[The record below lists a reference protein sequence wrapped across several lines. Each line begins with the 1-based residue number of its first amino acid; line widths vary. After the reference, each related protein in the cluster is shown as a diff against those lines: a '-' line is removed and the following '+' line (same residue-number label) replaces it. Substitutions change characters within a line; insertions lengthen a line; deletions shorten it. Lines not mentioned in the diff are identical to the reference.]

1 MLNLSLCVDLILTI
15 YDPFSPA
22 YRRVKLFYIASIA
35 AAFMLVMVIFG
46 LDTSE
51 NNAGDTPEYD
61 CIEGTAATQ
70 YAQI

>member
-35 AAFMLVMVIFG
+35 AAFTLVMVIFG
-46 LDTSE
+46 LDTNE
-51 NNAGDTPEYD
+51 NNKNVDVYD
-61 CIEGTAATQ
+61 CIEGTAAT
-70 YAQI
+70 